1 MLKKKFNF
9 HTMLEHQKNFLRQ
22 NLWMLGLPLLWL
34 KGYIGEAFGIRDPD
48 PSLDFSFMGV
58 IGKALDFA

>member
-34 KGYIGEAFGIRDPD
+34 KGYIGEAFRIRDPD
-48 PSLDFSFMGV
+48 PSLYFSFMEV